1 MAGVVEGLAKALR
14 VPRHRYNR
22 MGCVLKQHKEAHT
35 GEHYLMQ
42 SILTAL
48 SGRHGPY
55 FLLASMDSQHQRG
68 LLIHMGQDASG
79 LNYKQVERAIMC
91 AWADQVRARMCSNIP
106 QCCLTC
112 IALQVDTQ
120 HCAAMRPCIFHQNG
134 LMQVSCCLDADT
146 ISVLMQRA

>member
-1 MAGVVEGLAKALR
+1 MAGAVEELAKKLR
-14 VPRHRYNR
+14 VPCHHYNR
-22 MGCVLKQHKEAHT
+22 MERVLKQHKEAHT
-35 GEHYLMQ
+35 GEHHLMQ
-42 SILTAL
+42 GILTVL

-55 FLLASMDSQHQRG
+55 FLLASMDSRHRRG

-91 AWADQVRARMCSNIP
+91 AWADQVRARMCSSIP

-112 IALQVDTQ
+112 IALQVDAQ
-120 HCAAMRPCIFHQNG
+120 HCAAMRPCIFHKNG
-134 LMQVSCCLDADT
+134 LMRASWCLNADT